1 MKRIYDIS
9 GYVVAALLTL
19 MLALSCH
26 NNPLDSYSRIPPD
39 RTEEPDDENGGLG
52 GAFASGFGTSESPY
66 ILATAQHVANMSKA
80 LSPEE
85 MVYFKLSADIDMKD
99 IQWEPLNNADP
110 YSLFIDFD
118 GDGHVIRNFSC
129 KGKSY
134 SSFFGILC
142 GECRNVGFI
151 DATISGS
158 NASGVIAGYLGIR
171 SPKSSNYV
179 GKVSGCYV
187 SGSVSGAPAGG
198 IAGMSGTAYSPRF
211 CEISNCYSAARVS
224 SSGDGGGIVGT
235 MLDGGAVTNVYAT
248 GRIAGDKVCG
258 GIAGKLNGS
267 AYLQNVVAW
276 NSAVSGSGSVGLV
289 SGTGQGYT
297 DAYTYSK
304 TLSDIANPDG
314 KTDEELRAVVSSWGD
329 PWAKDGAVANGYP
342 ALGWLAART
351 DVSDVCGHVKGED
364 PDAPITPEEITA
376 GSGTEADP
384 YLLKTA
390 GQVFNIKS
398 VLRKG
403 ETVHVRL
410 DADVDLK
417 KQKWTP
423 LNFEDPYDL
432 GIHFDGGG
440 HKITNFSC
448 YDAKTYAGF
457 FGVLNGV
464 CENVEFVDA
473 TVLGIS
479 GNCGLLGGWA
489 GTNGGITAVVSNV
502 KASVTVTNE
511 AAGEVHTGGLVGVA
525 ANAEF
530 RNCTVSANVISNVLH
545 DKQKAACG
553 GIVGKT
559 NAGVGISG
567 CSVSGNVTNND
578 GKYTG
583 GVIGWES
590 KGDISVTGCTV
601 NATVRGE
608 RERVGGIIGHFQ
620 GGLISRC
627 LFSGDVSTGDRTV
640 GGIVGHAEGVRTDGS
655 DSEISDCISSGSVT
669 GKYVLVGGIAG
680 DVMKNT
686 IVTRCLSEARVEGQ
700 AAVGGLIG
708 RACGGGWKFGEAFG
722 VKVTKCLAWNGS
734 VTGTRNDNNYSGAS
748 GNGAVIG
755 FTSLT
760 NTLEDCLR
768 KSGFSLKANYCSGL
782 YDQENA
788 GPSSPLVIT
797 GTPEGYNYIYPY
809 HGKAATAGT
818 TASGAAQS
826 LGWDA
831 SVWDFSKAVPSLKK

>member
-26 NNPLDSYSRIPPD
+26 YNPLDSYSRIPPD
-39 RTEEPDDENGGLG
+39 RSEESDDDNGGLG
-52 GAFASGFGTSESPY
+52 GAFASGFGTPESPY
-66 ILATAQHVANMSKA
+66 ILATAQHVANMPKA

-99 IQWEPLNNADP
+99 VAWVPLNNAEP
-110 YSLFIDFD
+110 YSLFVDFD
-118 GDGHVIRNFSC
+118 GDGHVIKNLSC
-129 KGKSY
+129 KGQSY

-171 SPKSSNYV
+171 SPKSSNFV
-179 GKVSGCYV
+179 GSVTGCYV

-198 IAGMSGTAYSPRF
+198 IAGMTGTAYSPRF

-224 SSGDGGGIVGT
+224 SSGEGGGIVGK
-235 MLDGGAVTNVYAT
+235 MLDGGVVTNVYAT
-248 GRIAGDKVCG
+248 GRITADKNCG
-258 GIAGKLNGS
+258 GIAGYVSGS
-267 AYLQNVVAW
+267 SYLQNVVAW

-289 SGTGQGYT
+289 SSNGQGYS
-297 DAYTYSK
+297 DACTYAK
-304 TLSDIANPDG
+304 TLTDLQNPDG
-314 KTDEELRAVVSSWGD
+314 KTDEELRGVVAGWGD
-329 PWAKDGAVANGYP
+329 PWATDGAAANGYP
-342 ALGWLAART
+342 ALGWLAARK
-351 DVSDVCGHVKGED
+351 DIADVCGHVKGEN
-364 PDAPITPEEITA
+364 PDAPITPEEIKE

-384 YLLKTA
+384 YLLRTA

-398 VLRKG
+398 VLKKG

-440 HKITNFSC
+440 HKIANFSC
-448 YDAKTYAGF
+448 YDATNYASF

-473 TVLGIS
+473 TVLGVS
-479 GNCGLLGGWA
+479 GNCGLLGGWL
-489 GTNGGITAVVSNV
+489 GTNGGIKAEVSNV
-502 KASVTVTNE
+502 KANVTVTNE
-511 AAGEVHTGGLVGVA
+511 AAGEVHTGGLAGVA
-525 ANAEF
+525 ANATL
-530 RNCTVSANVISNVLH
+530 RDCSVSVNVISDVIH

-553 GIVGKT
+553 GILGKT
-559 NAGVGISG
+559 NAGVTISG
-567 CSVSGNVTNND
+567 CSVSGKVTNNK

-583 GVIGWES
+583 GIIGWES
-590 KGDISVTGCTV
+590 VGDANVTGCEV
-601 NATVRGE
+601 KATVSGD

-620 GGLISRC
+620 GGVISRC
-627 LFSGDVSTGDRTV
+627 LFSGDVSTGDRIA
-640 GGIVGHAEGVRTDGS
+640 GGIVGLSEGVRKDGS
-655 DSEISDCISSGSVT
+655 DSEISDCISTGSVI

-680 DVMKNT
+680 DVLKKT
-686 IVTRCLSEARVEGQ
+686 VVTRCLSDARVEGQ
-700 AAVGGLIG
+700 AAVGGLVG
-708 RACGGGWKFGEAFG
+708 RACGGGWKYGETFG

-734 VTGTRNDNNYSGAS
+734 VTGTRNDNDYAGAS

-755 FTSLT
+755 FTALN

-768 KSGFSLKANYCSGL
+768 KPGFVLKANYCSDL

-797 GTPEGYNYIYPY
+797 GTPAGYNYIYPY
-809 HGKAATAGT
+809 HGKAAPAGS
-818 TASGAAQS
+818 TASSAAQS
-826 LGWDA
+826 LGWDT